1 VSVSASPRLYAAC
14 LAAVA
19 GLAPAPV
26 AAFEQPPSFRASSIP
41 GIKPV
46 GDNYRVREPVRSD
59 GLLRVY
65 SLETSYG
72 EVRVQGDQ
80 MLRMRINEL
89 VALHQL
95 EKISESEQFGKALAE
110 AGISPLKYTGR
121 LITDPVKTIG
131 DTGRGIGSFFGGI
144 GSGMANAGKTDHDD
158 PVLGALGVSTQRRQ
172 LAARFGVDPYTDFE
186 PLKFKLARLSEAS
199 ATAGLAV
206 SGALFFVPGA
216 AGIVVSNLK
225 TADTL
230 GDIQIDDLARDYSA
244 SQILDLNRQRLL
256 AMGVDQNLAES
267 VLANRNYSPVDMA
280 AMVAAIDSL
289 SGVQDRAVFFR
300 RAATVDSRTIAY
312 FMRRHAEMLS
322 AHHAR
327 SKNFVRFVS
336 LGGYPFNVT
345 REGRVVGLMP
355 IDAMSWT
362 ASTAEVINRSVA
374 DLQRGA
380 GSAQAELRI
389 TGRATPLAKREL
401 KALGWTVVE
410 NVRI

>member
-1 VSVSASPRLYAAC
+1 MLASLRLLAVSLSLLSAIAA
-14 LAAVA
+14 ASAQ
-19 GLAPAPV
+19 G
-26 AAFEQPPSFRASSIP
+26 FEQPPSFAAANIP

-65 SLETSYG
+65 RLETPYG
-72 EVRVQGDQ
+72 EVAVQGDQ

-89 VALHQL
+89 TALHEL
-95 EKISESEQFGKALAE
+95 EKVSQSEHFAKALAE

-121 LITDPVKTIG
+121 LITNPVQTIG
-131 DTGRGIGSFFGGI
+131 DTVTGIGSFFGGI
-144 GSGMANAGKTDHDD
+144 GSGMANAGKTGHDD
-158 PVLGALGVSTQRRQ
+158 PVSGVLGVSTQRRH
-172 LAARFGVDPYTDFE
+172 LATRYGVDPYTDFE
-186 PLKFKLARLSEAS
+186 PLKFKLARLSEAA
-199 ATAGLAV
+199 ATGRLVV

-230 GDIQIDDLARDYSA
+230 GDIKIDDLARDYSA

-256 AMGVDQNLAES
+256 AMGIDRDLAER
-267 VLANRNYSPVDMA
+267 LLTNRNYSPVDMA
-280 AMVAAIDSL
+280 AMVAALDSL
-289 SGVQDRAVFFR
+289 DGVQDRAVFFA

-312 FMRRHAEMLS
+312 FMRRHADWVS
-322 AHHAR
+322 AYHAR
-327 SKNFVRFVS
+327 SQNSVRFVS

-355 IDAMSWT
+355 IDALSWT
-362 ASTAEVINRSVA
+362 ASTAEVFNRSTA
-374 DLQRGA
+374 DLRRGGGRA
-380 GSAQAELRI
+380 PAELRI